1 MEPDRPKAKDKKAMF
16 STSLPKGLWDSLQ
29 KATVDLHRKK
39 TDWVRA
45 SLYLFFCLVEEEQE
59 SQVLDSY
66 KKIEIS
72 HLRPFTTTLLES
84 QLNSLNKLSKALN
97 RSKADIVRSA
107 IFVFL
112 SRSAKEQE
120 KEIKKSLSR

>member
-1 MEPDRPKAKDKKAMF
+1 MEPDRPKAKDKKVMY

-39 TDWVRA
+39 ADWVRA
-45 SLYLFFCLVEEEQE
+45 SLNLFFSLVEEEQE
-59 SQVLDSY
+59 SQVLDGY
-66 KKIEIS
+66 KKIETS

-84 QLNSLNKLSKALN
+84 QLNSLNKLSRTLN

-112 SRSAKEQE
+112 SRSAEEQE
-120 KEIKKSLSR
+120 KEVKKSLSR